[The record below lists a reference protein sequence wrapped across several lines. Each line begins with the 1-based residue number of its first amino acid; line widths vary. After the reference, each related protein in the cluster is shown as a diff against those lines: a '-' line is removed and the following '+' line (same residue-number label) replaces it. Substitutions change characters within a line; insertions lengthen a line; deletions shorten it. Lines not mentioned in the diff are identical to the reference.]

1 MSYPGRA
8 AVRGFRRK
16 ALARHRKDQIES
28 KRARV
33 KERLSQGRYEDE
45 ARNLANLMGMSE
57 KEAMQLISDPKLSAD
72 QKIEQHYDFDKLAR
86 GPMQDIIMGVT
97 SDVGVGIAGGTTMT
111 AGAAGLIAL
120 MNAMQGAQN
129 NQVQREAPLQ

>member
-16 ALARHRKDQIES
+16 ALARHRGDQIES
-28 KRARV
+28 KRGRI
-33 KERLSQGRYEDE
+33 KERLSQGRYEEE

-57 KEAMQLISDPKLSAD
+57 KEAMQLISDPKLTAD
-72 QKIEQHYDFDKLAR
+72 QKIEQHYDFDRLAR

-97 SDVGVGIAGGTTMT
+97 SDVGVGVAGGTTMT

-129 NQVQREAPLQ
+129 NVVQRENPLQ